1 MLIPPCVVSPSE
13 PCCCTWNSVA
23 IQSHS
28 RVATNLSA
36 LEAFSA
42 LRVGAFPSAMGCCC
56 SQEDQR
62 RKCGTIPTHRT
73 EADSGGEL
81 LTRSEDLPAIATSF
95 ESHSRQE
102 VRAFKEP
109 RSVPEPQRSQRS
121 VPSIDVDPL
130 QRNPRRTPSQRTAE
144 IQSNHNPKRSP
155 SPMTPNT
162 LNKESVKIELDE
174 LLDLGKT
181 FVQQCFSHSSKSQSS
196 KARKTIYQSVIEN
209 VVGKDNPKSRK

>member
-13 PCCCTWNSVA
+13 PCCRTWNSVA

-28 RVATNLSA
+28 RAATNLSA

-42 LRVGAFPSAMGCCC
+42 LRVGAFPLAMGCCG
-56 SQEDQR
+56 SKED
-62 RKCGTIPTHRT
+62 T
-73 EADSGGEL
+73 EAVSGGEG
-81 LTRSEDLPAIATSF
+81 
-95 ESHSRQE
+95 HSGQE

-121 VPSIDVDPL
+121 VPSIEL
-130 QRNPRRTPSQRTAE
+130 NPRRTPSQRTAE
-144 IQSNHNPKRSP
+144 TRSNHNPQRSP
-155 SPMTPNT
+155 SAMTPNT
-162 LNKESVKIELDE
+162 PNTHNKESVRRELEE

-181 FVQQCFSHSSKSQSS
+181 FVQQYFSHSSKSQSS